1 MNTVNQIMNTLSVN
15 DLNLYE
21 EMGNAAI
28 KSGDVEE
35 SMSWY
40 MKGLSKARELK
51 NTEKAS
57 AFSNLLI
64 TLL

>member
-1 MNTVNQIMNTLSVN
+1 MNTLPVN

-28 KSGDVEE
+28 KDGDMEE

-40 MKGLSKARELK
+40 MKGLAKARELK
-51 NTEKAS
+51 NAEKAS
-57 AFSNLLI
+57 VFSNLLI